1 MSQEHSSYQRV
12 VLGKWSA
19 RPSSGRLLQMFLPL
33 RDGHQ
38 PCAQN
43 NPLVRCMAR
52 SEHVVWD
59 GEGCVHA
66 IKGRAFRM
74 RFRVQLNSISLSLLW
89 DPCRPRRN
97 NKMQERARWVV
108 CAHESQASSFH
119 CGFLF
124 ALVPC
129 CNFMSGPN

>member
-1 MSQEHSSYQRV
+1 
-12 VLGKWSA
+12 
-19 RPSSGRLLQMFLPL
+19 MFLPL
-33 RDGHQ
+33 LDGVGCQ
-38 PCAQN
+38 PFAQN

-74 RFRVQLNSISLSLLW
+74 RFRVQLNSISLLW

-97 NKMQERARWVV
+97 NKMQEKARWVAR
-108 CAHESQASSFH
+108 AHESQASSFH

-124 ALVPC
+124 ALEP
-129 CNFMSGPN
+129 CNFMSGPVL